1 MKLVFFRIPKPKQF
15 NYPSRYYDEE
25 KERWDRRRKEL
36 GITKDGEKTDFKSQ
50 VGYNWKRMRKVNAAT
65 QKKANMSVLIYF
77 LIAAALIYFIFFT

>member
-1 MKLVFFRIPKPKQF
+1 MKLVFFRIPNPKQF
-15 NYPSRYYDEE
+15 NYPPRYYDEE

-50 VGYNWKRMRKVNAAT
+50 VGYNWRRMRKVNAT
-65 QKKANMSVLIYF
+65 RQKKANISVLIYF

>member
-15 NYPSRYYDEE
+15 NYPPRYYDEE

-50 VGYNWKRMRKVNAAT
+50 VGYNWRRMRKVNAAR